1 MGKNK
6 GGRKRKSNNSRK
18 NQKMGHWNAVDD
30 GRGESLGREKKDK
43 QKNLSWEVSWE
54 KF

>member
-6 GGRKRKSNNSRK
+6 GGRKRKSNNRRS
-18 NQKMGHWNAVDD
+18 QKMGHWNAVDD
-30 GRGESLGREKKDK
+30 GRGESLAREKKDK
-43 QKNLSWEVSWE
+43 QKNLSWEVSRK